1 MIKDKNQQTYRD
13 PSIVGYYAQ
22 LTALQPAEKTIL
34 TLLQERL
41 STMKMLDL
49 GVGAGRTTKYFAP
62 LVGEYIGV
70 DYSAEMIA
78 ACRQKFPHLVWQVAD
93 ARNLEQFA
101 DNYFDFILFSF
112 NGIDYISPA
121 DRFLVLEEIS
131 RIGKTGG
138 YFCFSSHNLQ
148 GIIPEFDWK
157 KKISLN
163 PFSSYV
169 NLVIWAILRACN
181 PSLSY
186 EQLLTAD
193 YAIIRDEPHNF
204 RLQNYYAT
212 PKEQLRQ
219 LGSYFQEI
227 KIYSWKTGQEIKS
240 EQELN
245 TNLDHWLYYLCV
257 IP

>member
-1 MIKDKNQQTYRD
+1 MIKDKNQQTYKD

-34 TLLQERL
+34 TLLQEHL

-112 NGIDYISPA
+112 NDIDYISHA

-131 RIGKTGG
+131 RIGKAGG

-148 GIIPEFDWK
+148 GIIPEFD
-157 KKISLN
+157 
-163 PFSSYV
+163 
-169 NLVIWAILRACN
+169 IW
-181 PSLSY
+181 
-186 EQLLTAD
+186 
-193 YAIIRDEPHNF
+193 
-204 RLQNYYAT
+204 
-212 PKEQLRQ
+212 PK
-219 LGSYFQEI
+219 
-227 KIYSWKTGQEIKS
+227 
-240 EQELN
+240 
-245 TNLDHWLYYLCV
+245 
-257 IP
+257 